1 VADAV
6 IEVDIEIKGLRELDQ
21 AIRALPDAM
30 QTQVVRAGLQAA
42 GQVLVDGMAQRAP
55 KDPKHRV
62 MRRGSA
68 FPFPLFQ
75 SIGMR
80 VSFAKNQA
88 RALVGPLS
96 RAFWGRFQELG
107 TRYQVPQPFM
117 TPTLKADG
125 ERAIAAFAATAREKL
140 DQAARKLNPKGAQA
154 A

>member
-6 IEVDIEIKGLRELDQ
+6 ITIEIKGLRELDQ
-21 AIRALPDAM
+21 AIRALPEEM

-62 MRRGSA
+62 VRRGSA

-75 SIGMR
+75 SIGMK
-80 VSFAKNQA
+80 VSLAKNQA
-88 RALVGPLS
+88 RVVVGPLS

-107 TRYQVPQPFM
+107 TRYQIPQPFM
-117 TPTLKADG
+117 KPTLEADG
-125 ERAIAAFAATAREKL
+125 ERAVTAFAVKAREKL
-140 DQAARKLNPKGAQA
+140 DQVVRKLNPNRSVA